1 MVSELKVMIINFL
14 INNRIKLYRMK
25 FNAYIKKLLMLL
37 QKFFKRTYRGESLL
51 FKIYLIFKKEFDKK
65 NY

>member
-1 MVSELKVMIINFL
+1 
-14 INNRIKLYRMK
+14 MK